1 PGCTEK
7 KHAME
12 MEKQRKPG
20 SCDVVK
26 SMCSPAGTGT
36 KPRDPQRLY
45 TANLAKRESHRK
57 RDKDTWTAKSREL
70 SGQNMRSL
78 NSKSIAANKS
88 LCKNPVENCYQ
99 QQPEKTFS
107 AEEARQVMKT
117 VVEERLRNAEY
128 DGNACSALALELA
141 DCVKHAVKD
150 LLFFERYKIIC
161 FVVLGPVK
169 QSDLCCCSRSVWCPS
184 ADTYAEYC
192 FKNNS
197 LFALCVLYAVYSE

>member
-1 PGCTEK
+1 
-7 KHAME
+7 ME
-12 MEKQRKPG
+12 MEKQRKPA
-20 SCDVVK
+20 SCDAVK
-26 SMCSPAGTGT
+26 ALCSTAGTGT
-36 KPRDPQRLY
+36 KPRDPQRLH
-45 TANLAKRESHRK
+45 TANLAKRERHRK
-57 RDKDTWTAKSREL
+57 RGKDTWTAKSREI
-70 SGQNMRSL
+70 SGQNMRSI

-88 LCKNPVENCYQ
+88 LFKNPVDNCYQ
-99 QQPEKTFS
+99 PQPEKTFS
-107 AEEARQVMKT
+107 AEEARLVMKA

-128 DGNACSALALELA
+128 DGNACSALARELA

-192 FKNNS
+192 FKNHS